1 MAGKYHPKY
10 TAEFNGDRLKEI
22 RQKQGLTQEVF
33 AERWGW
39 GGGPR
44 TERAKRK
51 RTIRSLEKGK
61 CTNPSA
67 TLLCKMAS
75 VLEVS
80 AETLMKISVVSE
92 TDA

>member
-33 AERWGW
+33 AERWG
-39 GGGPR
+39 GGDR
-44 TERAKRK
+44 H
-51 RTIRSLEKGK
+51 IRSLEKGK

>member
-33 AERWGW
+33 AERCGC
-39 GGGPR
+39 GARHKR
-44 TERAKRK
+44 TLGKRK
-51 RTIRSLEKGK
+51 CK
-61 CTNPSA
+61 NPKA
-67 TLLCKMAS
+67 TQLCKMGR
-75 VLEVS
+75 VGGVC
-80 AETLMKISVVSE
+80 AETKMKISVVSE

>member
-33 AERWGW
+33 AERCGC
-39 GGGPR
+39 GER
-44 TERAKRK
+44 HNRARAK
-51 RTIRSLEKGK
+51 GK
-61 CTNPSA
+61 STNPTA
-67 TLLCKMAS
+67 TQRGQKAS

>member
-33 AERWGW
+33 AERCGC
-39 GGGPR
+39 GDR
-44 TERAKRK
+44 H
-51 RTIRSLEKGK
+51 IRSLEKGK

-75 VLEVS
+75 VLEAT
-80 AETLMKISVVSE
+80 AETLMKNSVVSE

>member
-33 AERWGW
+33 AERCGC
-39 GGGPR
+39 GDR
-44 TERAKRK
+44 H
-51 RTIRSLEKGK
+51 IRSLEKGK

-67 TLLCKMAS
+67 ALLCKMAS

>member
-39 GGGPR
+39 GESHKP
-44 TERAKRK
+44 AV
-51 RTIRSLEKGK
+51 GK
-61 CTNPSA
+61 CK
-67 TLLCKMAS
+67 C
-75 VLEVS
+75 
-80 AETLMKISVVSE
+80 
-92 TDA
+92 TDPTAPPRG

>member
-33 AERWGW
+33 AERCGC
-39 GGGPR
+39 GGSH
-44 TERAKRK
+44 
-51 RTIRSLEKGK
+51 IRSLEKGK

>member
-22 RQKQGLTQEVF
+22 QEVF
-33 AERWGW
+33 AERCGC
-39 GGGPR
+39 GDR
-44 TERAKRK
+44 H
-51 RTIRSLEKGK
+51 IRSLEKGK